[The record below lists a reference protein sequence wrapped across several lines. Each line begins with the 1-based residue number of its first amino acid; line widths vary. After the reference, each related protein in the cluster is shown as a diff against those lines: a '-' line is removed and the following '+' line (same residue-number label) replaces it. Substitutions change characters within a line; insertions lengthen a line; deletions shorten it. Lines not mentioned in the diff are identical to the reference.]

1 MEKSEKLKELIFPEE
16 KGRQKLSHD
25 CDVCKKSFSQK
36 AYLNKHKRIHTGEK
50 PFHCDICGK
59 SFFQKGSLTSHKRL
73 HKGEKTYHCNVCG
86 TSFSDQSIL
95 TTHIRVHTGEKPY
108 HCNICGKSFSKS
120 ITLTKHK
127 CIHTGQK
134 PFDCD
139 ICGKSFSRNYNLTV
153 HKRIHTGEK
162 PCHCDVCGKSFCQ
175 SDSLATHKR
184 EKPDRCGV
192 CGKSFS
198 SASLFITH
206 KRIHTGKNPFH
217 CDVYGYPLH
226 IYSDNVYFYVL
237 FRRHSI
243 LICYDLYGEMKWQW
257 ELPFPVHPHIAV
269 FQGTLYVPDTQLN
282 RVLLYKYQ
290 DRSSGC
296 CLPIKNPYI
305 RNLNLRLKEK
315 ENDQKIV
322 IGEICNLSNGQLMV
336 SDIKHDCLLYISE
349 EGDIVSRLSLPSTAT
364 DIYVVDI
371 DGGIWECREEVCCGE
386 VKVAVELE
394 MVFYDIVVTPG
405 GDIVVV
411 KMEE

>member
-59 SFFQKGSLTSHKRL
+59 SFFQKSSLTAHKRL
-73 HKGEKTYHCNVCG
+73 HKGEKPYHCNVCG

-198 SASLFITH
+198 SASLFTTH

-269 FQGTLYVPDTQLN
+269 FQGTLYVPDTQLS

-322 IGEICNLSNGQLMV
+322 IGEICNLSNGQLVV

-364 DIYVVDI
+364 DI
-371 DGGIWECREEVCCGE
+371 C
-386 VKVAVELE
+386 
-394 MVFYDIVVTPG
+394 
-405 GDIVVV
+405 
-411 KMEE
+411 